1 VVGMGGWVVKIMAN
15 YCDCGRRGKM
25 RTMKLGHMID
35 AEPDGSRIVKQIKC
49 DECAKAIGMFGS
61 KFVEIIQ

>member
-1 VVGMGGWVVKIMAN
+1 MAN
-15 YCDCGRRGKM
+15 YCNCGRPGKM

-35 AEPDGSRIVKQIKC
+35 AEPDGSRILKQIKC
-49 DECAKAIGMFGS
+49 DECAKAIGMFGP